1 MQWVFK
7 HGVRQA
13 SITQGECQLT
23 SRGMAV
29 VALTVAVLEAEA
41 EVEGT
46 CSSYSRWSLFGVG
59 GSESDSSSEVDGS
72 KSTGGW

>member
-23 SRGMAV
+23 STGMAV

-41 EVEGT
+41 ENLLVLLQVE
-46 CSSYSRWSLFGVG
+46 SLWG
-59 GSESDSSSEVDGS
+59 GGL
-72 KSTGGW
+72 